1 MRTRIA
7 TFVLA
12 GGLAFGGAA
21 APAAALNPVETL
33 CTGAGVRPAG
43 INPCGVANKA
53 GGGLVSVGKKLVSGH
68 PGAAV
73 GAAAGAVGS
82 SFVSIALTGVSASV
96 LGAAKLALDE
106 TGKVLGATTNP
117 QLRSTWFSG
126 TYWRMAGISA
136 VLTLPFL
143 FAAAV
148 QALLR
153 TDLSL
158 LVRAAFMH
166 LPLAMLVVSIAAPLT
181 MLLLAASDEMSAIV
195 SSAAGDESAH
205 FLSAAALTVGGLSA
219 IGSPFLGIL
228 IGVFTVAGAVV
239 LWIELLMR
247 ETAVYVIVLMLPLAF
262 AAFVWPARRVWAIR
276 TLELLGALILSK
288 FAIVA
293 VLSLGGAALG
303 SDLGHPTVA
312 NWLAGLVLVL
322 MAAFM
327 PWALLRLVPLAEVAG
342 SAAGPLRRELSHAT
356 GAATAANMVAGNPEQ
371 WLGRLTGHM
380 RDDAQGEWPA
390 PRGASAGA
398 RGDAAATSHASP
410 ENDPGGDETVDLASD
425 EEGTAQGPPDEGGT
439 AQGAPDEA
447 GQDRLATDGAG
458 SAHPANGEAGSAHP
472 AAGEAV
478 PAQPATSGAAAPAP
492 GRQPTAPSS
501 SRSATAP
508 DEGSELVDSD
518 VAYRHRLHLDPGN
531 GRTYVVEPGGAA
543 GRPGAVPGVE
553 PNTPTDAPDPLP
565 SPQEDPGG
573 AL

>member
-1 MRTRIA
+1 MRMRSRLA
-7 TFVLA
+7 ASFLA
-12 GGLAFGGAA
+12 GGLAFGGAP
-21 APAAALNPVETL
+21 APAAALNPFGTL
-33 CTGAGVRPAG
+33 CTAAGALTAGV
-43 INPCGVANKA
+43 NPCGAAKKA

-68 PGAAV
+68 PGAAA

-82 SFVSIALTGVSASV
+82 SVVSLALTAASASV
-96 LGAAKLALDE
+96 LGAAKFALNE
-106 TGKVLGATTNP
+106 TGKVLGSTTSP

-158 LVRAAFMH
+158 LARAAFMH
-166 LPLAMLVVSIAAPLT
+166 LPLAMLVVSIAAPMT

-205 FLSAAALTVGGLSA
+205 FLNAAALTVGGLSA
-219 IGSPFLGIL
+219 IGSPFLAIL
-228 IGVFTVAGAVV
+228 IGLFTVAGAIV

-303 SDLGHPTVA
+303 SALGHPSVA

-356 GAATAANMVAGNPEQ
+356 GAAKAADMVAGNPEQ
-371 WLGRLTGHM
+371 WLGRITGHM
-380 RDDAQGEWPA
+380 RDDAQAEWPA
-390 PRGASAGA
+390 GRGESTATRGEPAKTTNPTAENEPGA
-398 RGDAAATSHASP
+398 
-410 ENDPGGDETVDLASD
+410 DETINPAPS
-425 EEGTAQGPPDEGGT
+425 EGGP
-439 AQGAPDEA
+439 AQGAPDESGRA
-447 GQDRLATDGAG
+447 ERATD
-458 SAHPANGEAGSAHP
+458 PTPDEAGRAERATDP
-472 AAGEAV
+472 IPDEAGRAAGAADPIPEG
-478 PAQPATSGAAAPAP
+478 PPATRS
-492 GRQPTAPSS
+492 PT
-501 SRSATAP
+501 RSATAP
-508 DEGSELVDSD
+508 YDDSELFDGE
-518 VAYRHRLHLDPGN
+518 AYRHRLHLDPGD
-531 GRTYVVEPGGAA
+531 GRTYVVEPGGGAA
-543 GRPGAVPGVE
+543 RRGDALPDVE
-553 PNTPTDAPDPLP
+553 PSTLTDEPDPLP
-565 SPQEDPGG
+565 APQQDPEGE
-573 AL
+573 L